1 MSYGITDLAKNLVGI
16 RPDAATLRKDEFWA
30 LQNINFALKKGDVL
44 GLIGVN
50 GSGKTTLLRLL
61 TGIFPPDEG
70 EIIIR
75 GKVGALIALG
85 TGFHPYFTGRE
96 NIYLNGAIL
105 GLGRDEL
112 DAQFDEIIQFSEIG
126 DFIDA
131 PVATYSSGMRVRL
144 GFAVAMAMKPDLL
157 LIDEVLAVGDLG
169 FKIKCLNKINE
180 IMERAAVIFVS
191 HSMQLVARVSNKIM
205 VLHKGCIN
213 HQGDDIAAGIDHYV
227 SQFSLPEQRIAGTG
241 KASVSEVR
249 IGNHHQGATGDTTL
263 CFNYGDD
270 LRLEMVLCIQPSVK
284 KPAMTIY
291 IQNQELYPVAECF
304 SEQCGFSIA
313 TTPEKSIVKITF
325 RNLQFNAGIYTI
337 GIAVLD
343 RAARDEIVLRQDAV
357 ASFQMAYSIRSW
369 SSTIL
374 SGEWEQQ
381 A

>member
-16 RPDAATLRKDEFWA
+16 RPDSATLRRDEFWA
-30 LQNINFALKKGDVL
+30 LQSINFELKKGDVL

-61 TGIFPPDEG
+61 SGIFPPDRG
-70 EIIIR
+70 EIVIK

-112 DAQFDEIIQFSEIG
+112 DAQYDEIVQFSEIG

-169 FKIKCLNKINE
+169 FKVKCLNKINQL
-180 IMERAAVIFVS
+180 MEHAAVIFVS
-191 HSMQLVARVSNKIM
+191 HSMQLVARVSNRIL
-205 VLHKGCIN
+205 VLHKGIVN
-213 HQGDDIAAGIDHYV
+213 HHGDDIAAGIDHYI
-227 SQFSLPEQRIAGTG
+227 SQFSLSQPRIAGTG
-241 KASVSEVR
+241 KATLSEVR
-249 IGNHHQGATGDTTL
+249 IGNHHQKATGDTMP

-270 LRLEMVLCIQPSVK
+270 LLMEMAICIHPTVK
-284 KPAMTIY
+284 KPAMTIF
-291 IQNQELYPVAECF
+291 IQNQEMYPVAECF
-304 SEQCGFSIA
+304 SEHCGFSIA
-313 TTPEKSIVKITF
+313 AKTDKSIIKVTF
-325 RNLQFNAGIYTI
+325 RHMQFNAGIYTI
-337 GIAVLD
+337 GVVVLD
-343 RAARDEIVLRQDAV
+343 RAARDEIVLRHDAV
-357 ASFQMAYSIRSW
+357 ASFQMTYSTRSW